1 VSFSP
6 PSPVSFDAAGCKIGI
21 VASRYNG
28 EFVDALVEQVS
39 AYLAQAGVKPE
50 NLPVWRVPGANELP
64 VAVKGML
71 DGGAF
76 HAIVALGV
84 IVRGGTLHYE
94 VLAYSTADALLRL
107 STDTST
113 PVINGIVV
121 AENEEQARE
130 RCKGS
135 IDRGAEFAWAAL
147 EMALLKKD
155 RFGGNQRLSQ
165 NPK

>member
-1 VSFSP
+1 MSFSP
-6 PSPVSFDAAGCKIGI
+6 PSPVSFDASGCKIGI

-39 AYLAQAGVKPE
+39 RYLGKAGVKPDD
-50 NLPVWRVPGANELP
+50 LPILRVPGSNEIP

-71 DGGAF
+71 DRGGF
-76 HAIVALGV
+76 HAVVALGV

-94 VLAYSTADALLRL
+94 VLAHSTADALLRV
-107 STDTST
+107 STEKTT

-121 AENEEQARE
+121 AENDEQARE

-155 RFGGNQRLSQ
+155 RFGGS
-165 NPK
+165 